1 MGPKIGSKIATEQ
14 TDNHNSTSAYNPLGG
29 SWKAM
34 VFESGGWRSDR
45 WAGGGVVRRGK
56 LRRRIVNYRL
66 RGNAFLTPDL
76 GTQAFLGHFL
86 GGANNFF
93 LPKVNPVLPKNI
105 LSGGG
110 QILQFCSAK
119 QMYHSFVSQCSA
131 SINIGQKLVKDD

>member
-1 MGPKIGSKIATEQ
+1 MGPMISSKIATEQ

-76 GTQAFLGHFL
+76 GSLHVKYFQHHPG
-86 GGANNFF
+86 NF
-93 LPKVNPVLPKNI
+93 I
-105 LSGGG
+105 LSAYY
-110 QILQFCSAK
+110 LQLMIPQQTSDN
-119 QMYHSFVSQCSA
+119 VT
-131 SINIGQKLVKDD
+131 N